1 MTESTG
7 NAVVREPRRAGRE
20 LLLEAVFRPVA
31 SVFVPLLSRAKVP
44 PPAVVLA
51 NAATGLVAALALARG
66 ELVAAALLLQAK
78 SLLDNLD
85 GELARATGQ
94 VTLLGRYLDTLADLV
109 VNAALFAALGYV
121 TGQWL
126 LAIAGFVSL
135 TLVLAADFNATE
147 LHREVNGTASIRP
160 RATGTRF
167 ERALAAAYGVL
178 LGPLDRMARA
188 IVRRRLPAETSYD
201 AFTVT
206 ALANLGLTTQL
217 AALGVCLLLDAPA
230 AYLWLCVACLVALV
244 PLQLGA
250 ERRARARLSR
260 AAA

>member
-1 MTESTG
+1 MTDSIG
-7 NAVVREPRRAGRE
+7 NAVAREPRRAGRE
-20 LLLEAVFRPVA
+20 LLLEGVFRPVA
-31 SVFVPLLSRAKVP
+31 GIFVPLLSRAKVP

-51 NAATGLVAALALARG
+51 NAVTGLVAALALARG

-94 VTLLGRYLDTLADLV
+94 VTLIGRYLDTLADLV
-109 VNAALFAALGYV
+109 VNAALFAALGHV
-121 TGQWL
+121 TGQWP
-126 LAIAGFVSL
+126 LAIAGFFSL

-147 LHREVNGTASIRP
+147 LDRELNGPTSTRP
-160 RATGTRF
+160 RATGTRV

-178 LGPLDRMARA
+178 LAPLDRVARA

-201 AFTVT
+201 AFTLTV
-206 ALANLGLTTQL
+206 LANLGLTTQL
-217 AALGVCLLLDAPA
+217 AALGVCLALGAPA
-230 AYLWLCVACLVALV
+230 AYLWLCVACLAALV
-244 PLQLGA
+244 PLQLRA
-250 ERRARARLSR
+250 ERQARLTR